1 MQVRKFSFRSL
12 KFKIFISNLFIV
24 LGMFLLFGA
33 FLLKMN
39 LDQERKTAM
48 TAARASLS
56 QTSTYL
62 SEKTASIRNAV
73 DSLALSQQTLDIL
86 NMDNTEKYKDIVR
99 WNIDYNYI
107 TESVMKSMNNSDI
120 AKLVILTENELAKI
134 INTPLVFDISV
145 LEGTP
150 WHEKWY
156 EAPESYIWHA
166 ASDLSLA
173 AGHGE
178 EQICF
183 TRSLLYSYYN
193 YQTLYIGYVDRKVFD
208 NLLNV
213 NTLDEYTSFFVMNN
227 KGQILSGSKNLP
239 AQYLEAI
246 ANRLAAEE
254 GLEQDANQPQ
264 LRRFDNQ
271 ELIVGSTG
279 IPDTNLYLIYI
290 HSLGNKIRDMIKS
303 SAGNMAVIILLILP
317 VVLGLSL
324 GIAFS
329 VTRRIDRL
337 RENMLQAGEGDF
349 GIEILQSSQGDEIGV
364 LTKHFNYMLT
374 KISLLLDSQYA
385 FGKRI
390 KELELKS
397 LQAQINP
404 HFLYN
409 TLDLLKWKA
418 VKHNDS
424 EIQELVTALSNYY
437 RKSLAKGRDIV
448 TVMDEIEHI
457 SAYVYIQ
464 NKRFDDCISLSLEIP
479 EEVKGCMIPRI
490 TLQPIVENAVLH
502 GLLEKADPSGTI
514 LIRAEI
520 EGELLEISIQDDGI
534 GMEREKADKL
544 LTEDSEGSITGSG
557 YGLKNI
563 DERIKITF
571 GKNYGLRFT
580 SAPGEGTTVI
590 ITIPARTDEET

>member
-1 MQVRKFSFRSL
+1 MRKFSFRSL

-24 LGMFLLFGA
+24 LVMFLLFGA
-33 FLLKMN
+33 VLLKIN
-39 LDQERKTAM
+39 LDEERKTAM

-56 QTSTYL
+56 QASTYL

-86 NMDNTEKYKDIVR
+86 NMDNNEKYEDIVQ

-107 TESVMKSMNNSDI
+107 AESVMKSMNNSDI
-120 AKLVILTENELAKI
+120 AKLLILTENELAKI
-134 INTPLVFDISV
+134 INTPLVFNISV
-145 LEGTP
+145 TEGTI

-156 EAPESYIWHA
+156 GAPESYVWHA
-166 ASDLSLA
+166 ASDLNFS
-173 AGHGE
+173 HPSGE

-239 AQYLEAI
+239 TQYTEAI
-246 ANRLAAEE
+246 AKQLSEE
-254 GLEQDANQPQ
+254 NNFEQDANQPQ
-264 LRRFDNQ
+264 IKVFDNQ
-271 ELIVGSTG
+271 EFIVGSTG
-279 IPDTNLYLIYI
+279 ISDTNLYLTYI
-290 HSLGNKIRDMIKS
+290 HSLGDQIRDRVRT
-303 SAGNMAVIILLILP
+303 SAANMAVIILFILP

-324 GIAFS
+324 AIAFS
-329 VTRRIDRL
+329 VTKRIDRL

-364 LTKHFNYMLT
+364 LTRHFNYMLT
-374 KISLLLDSQYA
+374 KISLLMDSQYT

-418 VKHNDS
+418 VKHHDH

-437 RKSLAKGRDIV
+437 RKSLAKGKDIV

-457 SAYVYIQ
+457 CAYVYIQ
-464 NKRFDDCISLSLEIP
+464 NKRFDDCIRLILQIP
-479 EEVKGCMIPRI
+479 EELKNCVLPRI
-490 TLQPIVENAVLH
+490 TLQPIVENSILH
-502 GLLEKADPSGTI
+502 GLLEKAEPSGTI
-514 LIRAEI
+514 LIRVKR
-520 EGELLEISIQDDGI
+520 EGELLEISIRDDGI
-534 GMEREKADKL
+534 GMDREKADKL

-563 DERIKITF
+563 DERIKLTF

-580 SAPGEGTTVI
+580 SEPAAGTTVI
-590 ITIPARTDEET
+590 ITIPARTEEL

>member
-1 MQVRKFSFRSL
+1 MRKFSFKSL

-56 QTSTYL
+56 QASTYL

-73 DSLALSQQTLDIL
+73 DSLALNQQTLDIL
-86 NMDNTEKYKDIVR
+86 NMDNTEKYQNIVH

-107 TESVMKSMNNSDI
+107 AEAVMKSMINSDI
-120 AKLVILTENELAKI
+120 AKLEIFTENQLAKV
-134 INTPLVFDISV
+134 INTPLVFDISA

-150 WHEKWY
+150 WYEKWHD
-156 EAPESYIWHA
+156 APESYLWHT
-166 ASDLSLA
+166 ASDIDPSLSQ
-173 AGHGE
+173 GE
-178 EQICF
+178 DQICF
-183 TRSLLYSYYN
+183 TRSLIYSYYN
-193 YQTLYIGYVDRKVFD
+193 YQTLYIGYVDRKVFN

-227 KGQILSGSKNLP
+227 RGQILSGSKNLP
-239 AQYLEAI
+239 VEYMEAI
-246 ANRLAAEE
+246 TNQVAGAGA
-254 GLEQDANQPQ
+254 LEQGADQPR
-264 LRRFDNQ
+264 LERFGNQ
-271 ELIVGSTG
+271 EFIVGSTE
-279 IPDTNLYLIYI
+279 IKNTNLYLTYIY
-290 HSLGNKIRDMIKS
+290 SLGDKIRDRIKS
-303 SAGNMAVIILLILP
+303 SAANMAVIILFILP
-317 VVLGLSL
+317 FVLGLSL
-324 GIAFS
+324 AIAFS
-329 VTRRIDRL
+329 VTKRIDKL

-349 GIEILQSSQGDEIGV
+349 GIEILHSSQDDEIGV

-385 FGKRI
+385 YGKRI

-418 VKHNDS
+418 VKHHDQ
-424 EIQELVTALSNYY
+424 EIQELVTALSSYY
-437 RKSLAKGRDIV
+437 RKSLAKGEDIV

-464 NKRFDDCISLSLEIP
+464 NKRFDDCISLVLEIP

-502 GLLEKADPSGTI
+502 GLLEKPEPNGTI
-514 LIRAEI
+514 LVRAEKK
-520 EGELLEISIQDDGI
+520 GELLEIIIRDDGV
-534 GMEREKADKL
+534 GMDREKADRL
-544 LTEDSEGSITGSG
+544 LSEDADGSITGSG

-563 DERIKITF
+563 DERIKLTF
-571 GKNYGLRFT
+571 GKDYGLRFD
-580 SAPGEGTTVI
+580 SGPGEGMTVI
-590 ITIPARTDEET
+590 ITMPARMEKQI